1 MLQRS
6 GVEFPRHLVDAVP
19 TFTQITRQ
27 TPRHSLGGRGI
38 PSNST
43 RTLDEAMA
51 SDTGSLRYEF
61 DLFFASVICY
71 CLDG

>member
-6 GVEFPRHLVDAVP
+6 GVEFPRRSVDAVP
-19 TFTQITRQ
+19 IFTQITRQ
-27 TPRHSLGGRGI
+27 TPRHSLGGCGI
-38 PSNST
+38 PSNSI

-61 DLFFASVICY
+61 DLFFASVIFY